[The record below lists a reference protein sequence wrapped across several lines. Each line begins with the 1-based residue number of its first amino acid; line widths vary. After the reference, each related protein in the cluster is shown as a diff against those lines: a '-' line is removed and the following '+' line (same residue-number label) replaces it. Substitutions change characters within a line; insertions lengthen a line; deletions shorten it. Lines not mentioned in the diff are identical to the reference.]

1 MTTGFQAIN
10 SSGVV
15 QIDQDTANFA
25 LVLKSTGTFTNLTF
39 GSVVIRY
46 CLFTVTGLRNP
57 VLAVQTAS
65 GIDFWSGMKANGS
78 GSFSFYVY
86 SAGAAASSTFTYYI
100 FDSADL
106 STISDRTG
114 MQIFNASGVT
124 VFHSSAKA
132 MRVVGSQTAYS
143 TVTYSSGP
151 TYAVAMSSYEN
162 KFDSIDL
169 GGGTISNLNQWS
181 EATVTGNS
189 VALSLN
195 PIESYI
201 GTTLQTSTDHGVP
214 YILVIDVTNY

>member
-1 MTTGFQAIN
+1 MTTGFQAIS
-10 SSGVV
+10 SSGIV

-25 LVLKSTGTFTNLTF
+25 LVAKGTQTFSNTVF
-39 GSVVIRY
+39 GSTHVRY

-57 VLAVQTAS
+57 VLAVKTAS

-78 GSFSFYVY
+78 GSFTFYVY
-86 SAGAAASSTFTYYI
+86 STLATAGQSFTYYV

-106 STISDRTG
+106 SSISDRTG

-151 TYAVAMSSYEN
+151 VYAVAMSSYEN
-162 KFDSIDL
+162 RFDSIDL
-169 GGGTISNLNQWS
+169 GGGSVSNLNQWS
-181 EATVTGNS
+181 TATVTGNK
-189 VALSLN
+189 VALSLEAV
-195 PIESYI
+195 ESYV
-201 GTTLQTSTDHGVP
+201 TTTVQVSTDHGTP